1 MKPLGPRSEITEG
14 DLIILDLIT
23 ECGFVF
29 MSLTG
34 DPWLQSGKRIT
45 AERVQRLVEL
55 GLLKS
60 GEDQLIT
67 EVGPQTYKPI
77 SPEELKND
85 KRVQKLLASR
95 AAS

>member
-1 MKPLGPRSEITEG
+1 MRPIGPKTEITDG
-14 DLIILDLIT
+14 DIEHLGNII

-67 EVGPQTYKPI
+67 GTGPQTYHPNV
-77 SPEELKND
+77 EGFQND
-85 KRVQKLLASR
+85 ERIQKRLASR
-95 AAS
+95 SAP